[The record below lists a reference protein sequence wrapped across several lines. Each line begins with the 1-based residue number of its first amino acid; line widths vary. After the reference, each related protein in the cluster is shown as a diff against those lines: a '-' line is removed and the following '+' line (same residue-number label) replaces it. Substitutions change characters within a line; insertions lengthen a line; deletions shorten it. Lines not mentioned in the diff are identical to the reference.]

1 MQPIT
6 PTDLAHVTGGAAVT
20 ACTPSNPSGAQPQQ
34 YMSALRNADGS
45 QVSTNEQYRK
55 ATMST
60 ADRVNEA
67 YERATAP
74 WEMINGLFGGAGIDR
89 PEPPRVTGGR

>member
-1 MQPIT
+1 MQPIS
-6 PTDLAHVTGGAAVT
+6 PTDLARITGGAAVT
-20 ACTPSNPSGAQPQQ
+20 ACTPANPTGAQPQQ

-45 QVSTNEQYRK
+45 QVSTPEQYRR

-74 WEMINGLFGGAGIDR
+74 WETFNGLFGGAGADR
-89 PEPPRVTGGR
+89 PEAPRITRR